1 MKYPCPICNRRA
13 CDSFKPLHLTRL
25 SQSNEKSA
33 DVIIKCNN
41 CKTTLA
47 VNVTKGTLVTEELY
61 RFKEVIY

>member
-13 CDSFKPLHLTRL
+13 CDSCKTLHLTRL
-25 SQSNEKSA
+25 SKNNEYNA

-47 VNVTKGTLVTEELY
+47 VNVTKGTLITEKTDRLGTG
-61 RFKEVIY
+61 IY

>member
-13 CDSFKPLHLTRL
+13 CDSCKTLHLTRL
-25 SQSNEKSA
+25 SKTNEYKA

-47 VNVTKGTLVTEELY
+47 VKVTKDASVTEQMDP
-61 RFKEVIY
+61 RREVIS

>member
-13 CDSFKPLHLTRL
+13 CDSCKTLHLTRL
-25 SQSNEKSA
+25 SQSNENSA

-47 VNVTKGTLVTEELY
+47 VNVTKGTLITEELD